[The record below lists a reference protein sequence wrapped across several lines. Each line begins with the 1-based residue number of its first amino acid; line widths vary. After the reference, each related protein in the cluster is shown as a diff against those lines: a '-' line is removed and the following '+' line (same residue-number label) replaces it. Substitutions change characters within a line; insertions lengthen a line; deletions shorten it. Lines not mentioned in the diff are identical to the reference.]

1 MKLLYITN
9 GITGAGG
16 LERVLSVKASMLA
29 EDFGYEVH
37 IISFNEP
44 GKETFFEF
52 DPRVIR
58 HSITVTGNP
67 FSYVKSYVRNIK
79 KKITSIEPDIIS
91 VCDDG
96 LKGFFLPRILKTEVP
111 LIYERHVS
119 KLIEARAT
127 QGFFQNMVTRSK
139 WALMEKLGGDFSK
152 FIVLTEG
159 SKKEWKSLNNIE
171 VIPNPLPFSRKPA
184 SSRQSKTVICVGKI
198 SYQKGQDL
206 LLEIWNKIWKRYPDW
221 KLELYGKSDGSFL
234 DTVKLKEK
242 NIYHYPPVKNIHDK
256 YLESSVY
263 VLPSRFEGFGMVLI
277 EAMSCELP
285 VVSFDCPHGP
295 GDIITDGQD
304 GFLIENGHIKSFAD
318 KLSQLMQNSDLRQ
331 KMGSAA
337 RETSKKYHPEKIASQ
352 WDRLFKSLLSQP

>member
-9 GITGAGG
+9 GITGSGG

-29 EDFGYEVH
+29 EDFRYEVY
-37 IISFNEP
+37 IVSLNEK
-44 GKETFFEF
+44 GKDTFFDF
-52 DPRVIR
+52 SSKIIR
-58 HSITVTGNP
+58 HHLEVSGNA
-67 FSYVKSYVRNIK
+67 YVYLKAYVRGMRRTVEQIQ
-79 KKITSIEPDIIS
+79 PDIIS

-96 LKGFFLPRILKTEVP
+96 LKGFFLPRLLNTEVP
-111 LIYERHVS
+111 VIYERHVS
-119 KLIEARAT
+119 KLIEGRAA
-127 QGFFQNMVTRSK
+127 QGFIQNMVTRSK
-139 WALMEKLGGDFSK
+139 WILMEKMAVDFSK

-159 SKKEWKSLNNIE
+159 NKKEWKSLHNIE
-171 VIPNPLPFSRKPA
+171 VIPNPLPFSSESP

-206 LLEIWNKIWKRYPDW
+206 LLEIWNKIWKKYPDW

-234 DTVKLKEK
+234 DTVKLEEK

-277 EAMSCELP
+277 EAMSCGLP

-295 GDIITDGQD
+295 GDIITDEQD
-304 GFLIENGHIKSFAD
+304 GFLIENGHIESFAD
-318 KLSQLMQNSDLRQ
+318 KLSQLMQNADLRQ

-352 WDRLFKSLLSQP
+352 WDMLFKSLLC